1 MDRMSVK
8 KELFTCMIH
17 DGILIDPVT
26 CQDCNNNFCN
36 ECATDSKKRKDNCPY
51 CGHNPF
57 NFERNN
63 ILRNLINSMVLICN
77 KCGRKFEKNE
87 EKEYDD
93 HILKCVKLS
102 CLLCKKDFY
111 NTNDFSEH
119 ILKDNYHLNIISL
132 KFDTNISIQ
141 NENSSNGILPG
152 IYQDPSKPRHYLN
165 LLNKARKVDISKE
178 QNINFENV
186 DSLIQNNINVPKE
199 CVLNPEMDLY
209 FCYQKTNLNCKCCK
223 DQICQPG
230 NCLCKRCMNLNKEY
244 HGLKMHYLINKAG
257 RAARYSKRHFHCYCK
272 YIKQVKNDNGNVFN
286 NKFFCGDITYCP
298 PCLNLNDLMDH
309 YLGDLANVL
318 REKY

>member
-1 MDRMSVK
+1 MSVK

-186 DSLIQNNINVPKE
+186 DSLIQNNIYVPKE

-272 YIKQVKNDNGNVFN
+272 YIKQVKNDNGNIFN

>member
-1 MDRMSVK
+1 MSVK

-272 YIKQVKNDNGNVFN
+272 YIKQVKNDNGNIFN

>member
-1 MDRMSVK
+1 
-8 KELFTCMIH
+8 
-17 DGILIDPVT
+17 
-26 CQDCNNNFCN
+26 
-36 ECATDSKKRKDNCPY
+36 
-51 CGHNPF
+51 
-57 NFERNN
+57 
-63 ILRNLINSMVLICN
+63 MVLICN

-102 CLLCKKDFY
+102 CLLCKNDFY

-272 YIKQVKNDNGNVFN
+272 YIKQVKNDNGNIFN

>member
-26 CQDCNNNFCN
+26 CQDCNNNFCI

-141 NENSSNGILPG
+141 NENSSNGIIPG